1 MNEVHPSVDLI
12 LKIRDLTLYRLKSFV
27 DQLESFVNQLEI
39 FCRISVPLIGTFF
52 KFSGINFVQIVHS

>member
-27 DQLESFVNQLEI
+27 DQLESFVDQLES
-39 FCRISVPLIGTFF
+39 FVEFLFHWLEPFL
-52 KFSGINFVQIVHS
+52 NFQA